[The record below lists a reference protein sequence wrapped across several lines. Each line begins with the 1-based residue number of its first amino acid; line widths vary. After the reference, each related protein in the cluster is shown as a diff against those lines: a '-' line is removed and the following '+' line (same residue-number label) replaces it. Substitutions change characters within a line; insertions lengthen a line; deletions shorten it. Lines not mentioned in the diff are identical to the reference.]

1 MPEETWIS
9 VMTYSDRL
17 SVQAGLELLATE
29 GLPCYVASD
38 EFVPGLGQRF
48 ALRVP
53 REFAGKAAALLA
65 QSPVSDQELIDLALS
80 EPMADQEGN

>member
-1 MPEETWIS
+1 
-9 VMTYSDRL
+9 
-17 SVQAGLELLATE
+17 
-29 GLPCYVASD
+29 VASD